1 MEDVMATK
9 KVQSTTIL
17 AEKLESWVRRR
28 SIAKDP
34 YLKGLIDSLYER
46 KNLHIWSDLNPLEY
60 LPHATA
66 VTYLRKE
73 SLVRI
78 LTIIRNVLVFAPVAL
93 TWAAVSAATEAFAR
107 YTDENANA
115 VVNFLDFW
123 QNGYGYLAEHW
134 RIGFIA
140 ELDFLIIAG
149 VIALTLY
156 VSFTTHAVLKMRHDE
171 EESLDQER
179 AALALEITMELYD
192 KKKITTVTM
201 NQALAGSVSRL
212 VTSTRALEAAAKN
225 IAKATRA

>member
-1 MEDVMATK
+1 MATK

-28 SIAKDP
+28 SIARDP

-66 VTYLRKE
+66 VTYQRKE
-73 SLVRI
+73 TLVRI

-93 TWAAVSAATEAFAR
+93 TWAAVGEATKAFAN

-115 VVNFLDFW
+115 VANFLDFW
-123 QNGYGYLAEHW
+123 QNGYGYLDDHW
-134 RIGFIA
+134 RIGTIA
-140 ELDFLIIAG
+140 ELDFLIIAV

-156 VSFTTHAVLKMRHDE
+156 VSFASHKVSNMRNSE

-179 AALALEITMELYD
+179 AALALEITMELHD

-212 VTSTRALEAAAKN
+212 VASTKALEAAAKN